1 MTEMLPTW
9 LEELESRGET
19 VPEGRL
25 FDCPDC
31 GAPAPAF
38 AIVKGADGGF
48 RCGRCL
54 NPEPV
59 GGDPELTWNDVRGQR
74 SIFLAQSDWSQLA
87 DVPATTR
94 LLWAPLRQRAR
105 DLTKAATVA
114 EALALLEA
122 LREDA
127 AKV

>member
-1 MTEMLPTW
+1 MTDPLWTW
-9 LEELESRGET
+9 EEELLQRGQP
-19 VPEGRL
+19 VAEGEAY
-25 FDCPDC
+25 DCPEC
-31 GAPAPAF
+31 GNVFHAF
-38 AIVKGADGGF
+38 AIVQAPSGDWL
-48 RCGRCL
+48 CGRCL
-54 NPEPV
+54 SPEPV

-87 DVPATTR
+87 DVPAATR